1 MRTSLLSG
9 PPRRDEQV
17 GSSLPVPTKGTVRIA
32 ALPGSCLSSGWQAP
46 QNRAAMGRDTY
57 PGPVSPEPE
66 PTAGHAVDLAALSSE
81 QRDLLDAWMPGYV
94 VEHDLS
100 WGLIETTVL
109 QVRHG
114 GDRFVVKAGGPTD
127 RHIKRELRA
136 HREFLGPWTAI
147 GRAPRLVHG
156 DADAKLVVTGYLPG
170 RLVENDPTRLDPDTY
185 RKAGELLRLLHAQPG
200 VIDDAYHPR
209 EATASLAWL
218 DRPNRIDPP
227 TKERLR
233 AEIASWT
240 SDPVLLVPTHG
251 DWQPRNW
258 LIHDGEVFIIDF
270 GRADLRPAMTDFSRM
285 AVKGFAHDKRLES
298 AFLDGYGSDPREPVT
313 WHRTR
318 VREAI
323 GTAAWAYGVGDEDF
337 EALGHRMIADVLA
350 TSDYS

>member
-1 MRTSLLSG
+1 
-9 PPRRDEQV
+9 
-17 GSSLPVPTKGTVRIA
+17 
-32 ALPGSCLSSGWQAP
+32 
-46 QNRAAMGRDTY
+46 
-57 PGPVSPEPE
+57 
-66 PTAGHAVDLAALSSE
+66 
-81 QRDLLDAWMPGYV
+81 MPGYV

-200 VIDDAYHPR
+200 VIDDAYHSR

-251 DWQPRNW
+251 VGAEPALGLAAQIAGLTRCSSSGRR
-258 LIHDGEVFIIDF
+258 GE
-270 GRADLRPAMTDFSRM
+270 A
-285 AVKGFAHDKRLES
+285 RLAELHVELP
-298 AFLDGYGSDPREPVT
+298 LDGQRDVEPDDVEQLERA
-313 WHRTR
+313 HR
-318 VREAI
+318 VA
-323 GTAAWAYGVGDEDF
+323 TAGF
-337 EALGHRMIADVLA
+337 IAVSMSSA
-350 TSDYS
+350 VA

>member
-1 MRTSLLSG
+1 MRVLGQELRTSLLSG

-240 SDPVLLVPTHG
+240 SDPVLLVPTLEARAETAG
-251 DWQPRNW
+251 FSKRKSGRCRPR
-258 LIHDGEVFIIDF
+258 
-270 GRADLRPAMTDFSRM
+270 RRP
-285 AVKGFAHDKRLES
+285 G
-298 AFLDGYGSDPREPVT
+298 
-313 WHRTR
+313 
-318 VREAI
+318 AI
-323 GTAAWAYGVGDEDF
+323 
-337 EALGHRMIADVLA
+337 L
-350 TSDYS
+350 